1 MSNITVSGCLRER
14 FSHFAGCMDIPRAVI
29 RRALTQPTALF
40 EPIRAILTTS
50 LVTFFSP
57 PPTPSMLW
65 PKTKNMR
72 FQANSSYKGKSMQQR
87 LKGQKLGPNDPP
99 LEPGM
104 FLTNFNEDYPTTLE
118 VTEIGDILITA
129 GFFPNSTKDTLWE
142 HRSTGPSGVHVLG
155 CALEAFWQRARK
167 GGETRVSLSIK
178 NGRWRV
184 GRGKMCT
191 LARSPAPEG
200 SLRRFL
206 PWDERGKA
214 VIEASL
220 YMVRNGHATIFSGT
234 EVMWSSFLEMIKAKE
249 DEGMGE

>member
-1 MSNITVSGCLRER
+1 M
-14 FSHFAGCMDIPRAVI
+14 
-29 RRALTQPTALF
+29 
-40 EPIRAILTTS
+40 
-50 LVTFFSP
+50 
-57 PPTPSMLW
+57 
-65 PKTKNMR
+65 
-72 FQANSSYKGKSMQQR
+72 
-87 LKGQKLGPNDPP
+87 
-99 LEPGM
+99 
-104 FLTNFNEDYPTTLE
+104 
-118 VTEIGDILITA
+118 
-129 GFFPNSTKDTLWE
+129 
-142 HRSTGPSGVHVLG
+142 
-155 CALEAFWQRARK
+155 
-167 GGETRVSLSIK
+167 SLSIK